1 MKKYLC
7 AFLCLI
13 IISLLAGCKGMSISN
28 SEYKKVKK
36 YVENNK
42 DTIVVNSDVE
52 FFHTKKQ
59 A

>member
-1 MKKYLC
+1 
-7 AFLCLI
+7 
-13 IISLLAGCKGMSISN
+13 MSISN

-52 FFHTKKQ
+52 FFHMKKQ
-59 A
+59 ALASVEYITDTIIPKKSGPHS